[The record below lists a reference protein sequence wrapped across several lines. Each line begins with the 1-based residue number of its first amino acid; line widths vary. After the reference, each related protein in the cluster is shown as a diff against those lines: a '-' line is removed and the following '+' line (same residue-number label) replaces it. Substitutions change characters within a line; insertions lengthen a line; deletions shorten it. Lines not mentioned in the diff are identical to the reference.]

1 MKTKHE
7 RFPPKIANYRDYKTF
22 DTKTFKDRLDLT
34 LKNTTSFEQLQKI
47 FMDLLNKFTPLKCKY
62 LRANHSKLITKELSK
77 AIMLTTR
84 FRHQFLKMKRPEAKV
99 KYNKQRKICVSLTRI
114 ANRNYY
120 ESLNC
125 ENGVLIKD
133 EKEVDNIFNNFFM
146 NTVLNLGIK
155 TQHEFL
161 NNTDNS

>member
-1 MKTKHE
+1 
-7 RFPPKIANYRDYKTF
+7 
-22 DTKTFKDRLDLT
+22 
-34 LKNTTSFEQLQKI
+34 
-47 FMDLLNKFTPLKCKY
+47 MDLLNKFTPLKCKY

-77 AIMLTTR
+77 AIMLRTR
-84 FRHQFLKMKRPEAKV
+84 FRYQFLKMKRPEATV

-133 EKEVDNIFNNFFM
+133 EKEVDNIFNNFFV
-146 NTVLNLGIK
+146 NIVLNLCIK

-161 NNTDNS
+161 NTTDNS